1 MSDWEIVRHAVAI
14 AGRVTDAQTGR
25 AIGRA
30 QVSITDG
37 PLAFNEWL
45 ANYAK
50 QYGDKW
56 EIMMERPDQIRTA
69 ADGHF
74 HFMDLPDGQY
84 TLRASLPGS
93 GTRYGTTQQVATVS
107 RNAQGNIT
115 MAIADIALPST
126 TLKGRVAKQN
136 NDPVVMAGVRVKRS
150 GERAFSDGEGRYLLT
165 ALEASEEQERTLLVS
180 AQGYQQVSQ
189 NVLLDHAGVEKTL
202 DFVLLPSIA

>member
-30 QVSITDG
+30 RVSITDG

-50 QYGDKW
+50 QYGDRW
-56 EIMMERPDQIRTA
+56 ETMMERPDQIRTA

-93 GTRYGTTQQVATVS
+93 GTRYGTTQKAVTVS
-107 RNAQGNIT
+107 RDAQGSIT
-115 MAIADIALPST
+115 IAVADVALPPT
-126 TLKGRVAKQN
+126 TLKGRIAKQN
-136 NDPVVMAGVRVKRS
+136 NEPVVMAEVRVRGS
-150 GERAFSDGEGRYLLT
+150 GERTFSDGQGHYLLT
-165 ALEASEEQERTLLVS
+165 GLEASKKGERILVVS
-180 AQGYQQVSQ
+180 AQGCQKVTK
-189 NVLLDHAGVEKTL
+189 NVLLDQAGVEKTL
-202 DFVLLPSIA
+202 DFVLVPSAP